1 MKQQHLK
8 GSALCGGLE
17 GGLQAGVVVR
27 SLRAVEA
34 GVRTAQL
41 VPRQIVVGEPRHK
54 LQAGS
59 AAEWTTLRLS
69 RTRSRIAKAS
79 VALGERW
86 LLLDG
91 GMDRTEKAACQHAG

>member
-1 MKQQHLK
+1 MFTRHCLEEDKVVVKQQHLK
-8 GSALCGGLE
+8 GSALRGGLE

-69 RTRSRIAKAS
+69 RTRSRI
-79 VALGERW
+79 VQGICGIRGAL
-86 LLLDG
+86 
-91 GMDRTEKAACQHAG
+91 AAP